1 MSACA
6 DLRRCDVA
14 LAALIYPSI
23 NPIAFHLG
31 PLVVRWYG
39 LAYVAGF
46 IGAALILR
54 RLNRVWEIG
63 ISDDHQI
70 DIVLAAIIGVIVGG
84 RLGYVLFYGGSEYIT
99 HPLRILATWDGGM
112 SFHGGLAGILLAGWF
127 VSRRIGVPY
136 LQLVDLGAVGAPIG
150 FLLGRITNFV
160 NGELWGRVTTVPW
173 GMVFPTGGPLPRHPS
188 QLYEAFLEGLVL
200 FVVLLWLA
208 RRKRAD
214 GTIFGTLLAGYAAF
228 RILVE
233 FVREPDLQLGFIAGP
248 FTMGQ
253 LLSLPMLLVGV
264 WVVVRAVKAERAAR
278 GVSASDEVGE

>member
-1 MSACA
+1 M
-6 DLRRCDVA
+6 A
-14 LAALIYPSI
+14 LAALTYPSI

-54 RLNRVWEIG
+54 RLNRVWGIG
-63 ISDDHQI
+63 ISDDHQV

-99 HPLRILATWDGGM
+99 HPLRIFATWDGGM

-200 FVVLLWLA
+200 FVILLWLA

-214 GTIFGTLLAGYAAF
+214 GMIFGTLLAGYAAF

-264 WVVVRAVKAERAAR
+264 WVVVRAVKAERASRAE
-278 GVSASDEVGE
+278 STPDEAGE

>member
-1 MSACA
+1 MS
-6 DLRRCDVA
+6 
-14 LAALIYPSI
+14 LAALVYPSI
-23 NPIAFHLG
+23 NPIALRLG

-46 IGAALILR
+46 VGAALILR

-63 ISDDHQI
+63 MSDDQQI

-84 RLGYVLFYGGSEYIT
+84 RLGYVLFYGGPEYIQQ
-99 HPLRILATWDGGM
+99 PLRVLATWDGGM

-127 VSRRIGVPY
+127 ISKRIGVPY
-136 LQLVDLGAVGAPIG
+136 LTLVDLGAVGAPIG

-160 NGELWGRVTTVPW
+160 NGELWGRVTTAPW

-208 RRKRAD
+208 RRRRAD
-214 GTIFGTLLAGYAAF
+214 GMIFGTLLAGYASF

-253 LLSLPMLLVGV
+253 LLSVPMLVIGV
-264 WVVVRAVKAERAAR
+264 WLVVRAVKAERASRAMPA
-278 GVSASDEVGE
+278 GDEIAP